1 MKGKII
7 LSIEDNIRDIADIV
21 KSSNKHVIESQ
32 EHNRDIELNR
42 TNVKNK

>member
-7 LSIEDNIRDIADIV
+7 LNREDNIRDIADIV

-32 EHNRDIELNR
+32 EHNRDIELKR
-42 TNVKNK
+42 TNVKDK